1 MANTSVIINTN
12 YFFGRSMEGYDID
25 SNPDEVEGEF
35 SSLVGDLFDQET
47 QDGKEIY
54 EDEQRRFSEELH
66 GIDKGKLSSSNRTV
80 KYKPKGMYLGH
91 RRDNDEAIDI
101 DSNVLAR
108 HAAMLG
114 STGSGKTV
122 MAKTVIEEAT
132 MAGIPSLII
141 DPQGDL
147 ARLILKGDSE
157 ILGQKGGDPARQNK
171 LMEKQEVRIWTPL
184 RSKGLPLC
192 IDPFH
197 APPADLD
204 PEEAITQWD
213 MVAAGFANLADYDV
227 EKAEGKTIKTYLYEI
242 LVQSTRL
249 GLKVN
254 DFDSLARVVR
264 DPHHEFT
271 KFLYPECFEESQDG
285 EEIPE
290 VPPWN
295 IVKGDHELVDF
306 EERLPKT
313 TRGRLARRLSGY
325 QTGVNQ
331 LLFSLSL
338 IHI

>member
-1 MANTSVIINTN
+1 
-12 YFFGRSMEGYDID
+12 MEGYDID

-66 GIDKGKLSSSNRTV
+66 GIDKGKLSNSNRTV

-147 ARLILKGDSE
+147 ARLI
-157 ILGQKGGDPARQNK
+157 
-171 LMEKQEVRIWTPL
+171 
-184 RSKGLPLC
+184 
-192 IDPFH
+192 
-197 APPADLD
+197 
-204 PEEAITQWD
+204 
-213 MVAAGFANLADYDV
+213 
-227 EKAEGKTIKTYLYEI
+227 
-242 LVQSTRL
+242 
-249 GLKVN
+249 
-254 DFDSLARVVR
+254 
-264 DPHHEFT
+264 
-271 KFLYPECFEESQDG
+271 
-285 EEIPE
+285 
-290 VPPWN
+290 
-295 IVKGDHELVDF
+295 
-306 EERLPKT
+306 
-313 TRGRLARRLSGY
+313 
-325 QTGVNQ
+325 
-331 LLFSLSL
+331 
-338 IHI
+338 